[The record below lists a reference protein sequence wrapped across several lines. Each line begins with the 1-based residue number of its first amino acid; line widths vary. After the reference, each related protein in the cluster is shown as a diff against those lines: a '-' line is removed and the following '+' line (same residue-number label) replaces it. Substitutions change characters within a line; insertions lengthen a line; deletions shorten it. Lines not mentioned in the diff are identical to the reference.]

1 MSRNVR
7 NNDTTRPRKSGA
19 ARNRRLLE
27 HRRRLMALGVPEEK
41 VLQMDHPRI
50 RMLIAKP
57 KLIPN
62 LSEWPRLVAIPPVP
76 FPGAGV
82 FLWGCRLVGLPP
94 P

>member
-62 LSEWPRLVAIPPVP
+62 FVK
-76 FPGAGV
+76 
-82 FLWGCRLVGLPP
+82 
-94 P
+94 

>member
-1 MSRNVR
+1 MSRNIR

-62 LSEWPRLVAIPPVP
+62 YVK
-76 FPGAGV
+76 
-82 FLWGCRLVGLPP
+82 
-94 P
+94 